1 MPCQGVWEKL
11 AKVQLEIIQYQ
22 HFLLRLQAKSAF
34 FMPSDELEA

>member
-1 MPCQGVWEKL
+1 VWAKL